1 MQNMEQEPTTRSS
14 LHLVQPS
21 KREQIL
27 SLLSDPETANLSNYQ
42 IAEMCKTDESYVR
55 KVRKLTTTDSTTD
68 SLSNFW
74 KTPTTDSTTDS
85 QFVNVGMVKHY
96 DITNI
101 GHSPKKSKIVY
112 SSVYGKN
119 ADLIAQVVKLY
130 AFPGASIADVTWGK
144 GAFWKAVDLS
154 RYNFHPSDIKDG
166 IDFRDLPYE
175 NNTFDVVVLDPPY
188 AHNPGTFM
196 TDDTYNNNA
205 TTKGMGHDDIQQLYR
220 DGMQEAYR
228 VLKDGGLLWV
238 KCQDEIESG
247 KQRYSHIEIY
257 ETALQLGFYAK
268 DLFILKQD
276 TSSPVQRKQQ
286 HAKKN
291 HSYLWIFRRLVLV
304 RVELVAQ

>member
-1 MQNMEQEPTTRSS
+1 MQNMEPEPTTRSS

-55 KVRKLTTTDSTTD
+55 KIRKLITTDSTTD
-68 SLSNFW
+68 SLSAFW
-74 KTPTTDSTTDS
+74 KSSTTDSTTDS
-85 QFVNVGMVKHY
+85 LIRECRDGRTL

-130 AFPGASIADVTWGK
+130 AFPSASIADVTWGK

-175 NNTFDVVVLDPPY
+175 NNSLDVVVLDPPY

-205 TTKGMGHDDIQQLYR
+205 TTKGMNHDAIQQLYR

-247 KQRYSHIEIY
+247 KQRYSHIEIFN
-257 ETALQLGFYAK
+257 TGSQLGFYAK

-276 TSSPVQRKQQ
+276 TSSPVQQKKQQ

-291 HSYLWIFRRLVLV
+291 HSYLWIFRKTGSGKS
-304 RVELVAQ
+304 